1 MYFICEHP
9 VQCADLVVERAQDQP
24 SAHHESQEQ
33 DQGTEDVL
41 AQFRER
47 YAQNSVDCL
56 QISGGGQCVK
66 LKNQRVLL
74 TLNCWKQLM

>member
-41 AQFRER
+41 AQFRKR
-47 YAQNSVDCL
+47 YA
-56 QISGGGQCVK
+56 
-66 LKNQRVLL
+66 
-74 TLNCWKQLM
+74 